1 MKKIAVVYYSG
12 TGNTEAL
19 ANALVEGA
27 QESGASVKV
36 ISAGM
41 FSSDM
46 LDSYDAF
53 AFGCPAMGSE
63 ALEDEVF
70 EPMFES
76 LLEHLAG
83 RKVALFGSYGWGDG
97 EWMQNWETDCK
108 DSGLTLAHESVICME
123 APDEA
128 TLSLCREIGATL
140 SKEE

>member
-97 EWMQNWETDCK
+97 EWMRLWKETTVESGAILAAEPVIALDTPDQNALEEAK
-108 DSGLTLAHESVICME
+108 ALGVALA
-123 APDEA
+123 
-128 TLSLCREIGATL
+128 R
-140 SKEE
+140 

>member
-63 ALEDEVF
+63 ALEDEVY

-97 EWMQNWETDCK
+97 EWMRLWKETTVESGAILAAEPVIALDTPDQNALEEAK
-108 DSGLTLAHESVICME
+108 ALGVALA
-123 APDEA
+123 
-128 TLSLCREIGATL
+128 R
-140 SKEE
+140 

>member
-1 MKKIAVVYYSG
+1 MKKIAVVYFSG

-63 ALEDEVF
+63 TLEDEVF

-97 EWMQNWETDCK
+97 EWMRLWKETTVESGAILAAEPVIALDTPDQNALEEAK
-108 DSGLTLAHESVICME
+108 ALGVALA
-123 APDEA
+123 
-128 TLSLCREIGATL
+128 R
-140 SKEE
+140 

>member
-97 EWMQNWETDCK
+97 EWMRLWKETTVESEAILAAEPVIALDTPDQNALEEAK
-108 DSGLTLAHESVICME
+108 ALGVALA
-123 APDEA
+123 
-128 TLSLCREIGATL
+128 R
-140 SKEE
+140 

>member
-27 QESGASVKV
+27 LESGASVKV

-63 ALEDEVF
+63 TLEDEVF

-97 EWMQNWETDCK
+97 EWMRLWKETTVESGAILAAEPVIALDTPDQNALEEAK
-108 DSGLTLAHESVICME
+108 ALGVALA
-123 APDEA
+123 
-128 TLSLCREIGATL
+128 R
-140 SKEE
+140 

>member
-19 ANALVEGA
+19 ANALIEGA

-36 ISAGM
+36 ISPGM

-46 LDSYDAF
+46 LDSYDAY

-63 ALEDEVF
+63 TLEDEVF

-83 RKVALFGSYGWGDG
+83 RTVALFGSYGWGDG
-97 EWMQNWETDCK
+97 EWMRLWNETTVASGAILAAEPVIALDTPDQNAFEEAK
-108 DSGLTLAHESVICME
+108 ALGVALA
-123 APDEA
+123 
-128 TLSLCREIGATL
+128 R
-140 SKEE
+140 

>member
-1 MKKIAVVYYSG
+1 MPWLRVY
-12 TGNTEAL
+12 GNLERRL
-19 ANALVEGA
+19 P
-27 QESGASVKV
+27 V

-97 EWMQNWETDCK
+97 EWMRLWKETTVESGAILAAEPVIALDTPDQNALEEAK
-108 DSGLTLAHESVICME
+108 ALGVALA
-123 APDEA
+123 
-128 TLSLCREIGATL
+128 R
-140 SKEE
+140 

>member
-97 EWMQNWETDCK
+97 EWMRLWKETTVESGAILAAEPVIALDTPDQNALEEAK
-108 DSGLTLAHESVICME
+108 ALGVSLA
-123 APDEA
+123 
-128 TLSLCREIGATL
+128 R
-140 SKEE
+140 

>member
-83 RKVALFGSYGWGDG
+83 RKVALVGSYGWGDG
-97 EWMQNWETDCK
+97 EWMRLWKETTVESGAILAAEPVIALDTPDQNALEEAK
-108 DSGLTLAHESVICME
+108 ALGVALA
-123 APDEA
+123 
-128 TLSLCREIGATL
+128 R
-140 SKEE
+140 

>member
-63 ALEDEVF
+63 TLEDEVF

-97 EWMQNWETDCK
+97 EWMRLWKETTVESGAILAAEPVIALDTPDQNSLEEAK
-108 DSGLTLAHESVICME
+108 ALGVALA
-123 APDEA
+123 
-128 TLSLCREIGATL
+128 R
-140 SKEE
+140 